1 MNAFAVYFDPLGIP
15 YHSYV
20 DKDNNNPVT
29 PGKSKDHYHFSRIG
43 IAHVNCNPGNRID
56 HHPMKRVQSK
66 HSSENGFTLIE
77 VIATI
82 IVMGILAA
90 FFIHFMGTA
99 LNDSWKAVEVVEG
112 EAKAEG
118 LMERIIAEYV
128 ELINGNNPDAALA
141 TILSLE
147 SSYESDP
154 DYGLP
159 VTMQYIVFDTNGD
172 EQPDT
177 AGENRNLKVT
187 VEPPGFNLTTI
198 LTQSRTATSDPPVI
212 W

>member
-1 MNAFAVYFDPLGIP
+1 
-15 YHSYV
+15 
-20 DKDNNNPVT
+20 
-29 PGKSKDHYHFSRIG
+29 
-43 IAHVNCNPGNRID
+43 
-56 HHPMKRVQSK
+56 MKPVQSK

-99 LNDSWKAVEVVEG
+99 LNDSWRSVQLVAD

-118 LMERIIAEYV
+118 LMEKIIADYV
-128 ELINGNNPDAALA
+128 ERINDNNPDAALA
-141 TILSLE
+141 AIKSLE

-154 DYGLP
+154 EYGLP
-159 VTMQYIVFDTNGD
+159 VTVEYIIFN
-172 EQPDT
+172 
-177 AGENRNLKVT
+177 AGNEVVVDPTTSNNLKIVI
-187 VEPPGFNLTTI
+187 EAPSRNLTTI
-198 LTQSRTATSDPPVI
+198 LTKSRKDSNDSKVN

>member
-1 MNAFAVYFDPLGIP
+1 MKPA
-15 YHSYV
+15 
-20 DKDNNNPVT
+20 
-29 PGKSKDHYHFSRIG
+29 KS
-43 IAHVNCNPGNRID
+43 N
-56 HHPMKRVQSK
+56 

-90 FFIHFMGTA
+90 FFMHFMGTA
-99 LNDSWKAVEVVEG
+99 LNDSYRSLELVAD

-118 LMERIIAEYV
+118 LMEKIIADYV
-128 ELINGNNPDAALA
+128 RLINSNNFAAALQ
-141 TILSLE
+141 TIVNGKT
-147 SSYESDP
+147 SYENYP

-159 VTMQYIVFDTNGD
+159 VTMQYIIFDTNGD

-198 LTQSRTATSDPPVI
+198 LSQSRTDTNQPPVFQ
-212 W
+212 

>member
-1 MNAFAVYFDPLGIP
+1 
-15 YHSYV
+15 
-20 DKDNNNPVT
+20 
-29 PGKSKDHYHFSRIG
+29 
-43 IAHVNCNPGNRID
+43 
-56 HHPMKRVQSK
+56 MKRAKAK
-66 HSSENGFTLIE
+66 HNSESGFTLIE

-99 LNDSWKAVEVVEG
+99 LNDSWRSLELVEG

-118 LMERIIAEYV
+118 LMEKIIADYV
-128 ELINGNNPDAALA
+128 EKINNNPNTALS
-141 TILSLE
+141 IIVSRE

-159 VTMQYIVFDTNGD
+159 VTMQYIVFNASGD
-172 EQPDT
+172 EQADT

-187 VEPPGFNLTTI
+187 VEPPGYNLTTV
-198 LTQSRTATSDPPVI
+198 LTKSRTDSNQPPVY

>member
-1 MNAFAVYFDPLGIP
+1 
-15 YHSYV
+15 
-20 DKDNNNPVT
+20 
-29 PGKSKDHYHFSRIG
+29 
-43 IAHVNCNPGNRID
+43 
-56 HHPMKRVQSK
+56 MKRNRSK
-66 HSSENGFTLIE
+66 HNSDGGFTLIE

-82 IVMGILAA
+82 VVMGILAA

-118 LMERIIAEYV
+118 LMESIIADYV
-128 ELINGNNPDAALA
+128 KGINDNPDTALA
-141 TILSLE
+141 DIVSRE
-147 SSYESDP
+147 SAYESDP

-159 VTMQYIVFDTNGD
+159 VTMQYIVFDASGD
-172 EQPDT
+172 EQADT

-187 VEPPGFNLTTI
+187 VEPPGFNLTTV
-198 LTQSRTATSDPPVI
+198 LTKSRTASIDPPVI

>member
-1 MNAFAVYFDPLGIP
+1 
-15 YHSYV
+15 
-20 DKDNNNPVT
+20 
-29 PGKSKDHYHFSRIG
+29 
-43 IAHVNCNPGNRID
+43 
-56 HHPMKRVQSK
+56 MKRTNSK
-66 HSSENGFTLIE
+66 NNAESGFTLIE

-118 LMERIIAEYV
+118 LMEKIIAEYV
-128 ELINGNNPDAALA
+128 DLINDIPDTALGIIVSREA
-141 TILSLE
+141 
-147 SSYESDP
+147 SYESDP

-159 VTMQYIVFDTNGD
+159 VTMQYIVFDASGD
-172 EQPDT
+172 EQADT

-198 LTQSRTATSDPPVI
+198 LSQSRTNSSDPPVI

>member
-1 MNAFAVYFDPLGIP
+1 
-15 YHSYV
+15 
-20 DKDNNNPVT
+20 
-29 PGKSKDHYHFSRIG
+29 
-43 IAHVNCNPGNRID
+43 
-56 HHPMKRVQSK
+56 MKRTNSK
-66 HSSENGFTLIE
+66 NNAESGFTLIE

-99 LNDSWKAVEVVEG
+99 LTDSWQSLEKVED
-112 EAKAEG
+112 EARAEG
-118 LMERIIAEYV
+118 LMERIITEYV
-128 ELINGNNPDAALA
+128 KLINDNNPDAALTA
-141 TILSLE
+141 IVSRE
-147 SSYESDP
+147 SNYESDP

-159 VTMQYIVFDTNGD
+159 VTVQYIVFGTNGD

-177 AGENRNLKVT
+177 AGENKNLKVT

-198 LTQSRTATSDPPVI
+198 LSQSRTNSSDPPVI